1 VTPEQDKPIAIW
13 IDGLEG
19 QAVSV
24 LDRGLQY
31 GDGLFETILIR
42 GGTPRFAREH
52 FARLR
57 LGCERLDIGFSA
69 WLELANELATAASRA
84 PPVAIV
90 KIVVTRGDA
99 LARGYGATGKEQAR
113 RIVSLWSVS
122 LPSAHS
128 RDSGVRVRVGQ
139 LRWGENPALAGLKHL
154 NRLEAVLARAEWH
167 DSEIFESLHSSA
179 SGAVTCG
186 TMTNIFGW
194 QGNRLITPE
203 LNRCGVAGVMRSIV
217 LRECDKLN
225 LRGDTATLSP
235 ADLFEMDGLFLTNA
249 RVGIL
254 PINSIVDL
262 AGRVHTMLIPEK
274 THALREHVDR
284 LDA

>member
-1 VTPEQDKPIAIW
+1 
-13 IDGLEG
+13 
-19 QAVSV
+19 
-24 LDRGLQY
+24 
-31 GDGLFETILIR
+31 
-42 GGTPRFAREH
+42 
-52 FARLR
+52 
-57 LGCERLDIGFSA
+57 
-69 WLELANELATAASRA
+69 
-84 PPVAIV
+84 
-90 KIVVTRGDA
+90 
-99 LARGYGATGKEQAR
+99 
-113 RIVSLWSVS
+113 LWSVS

-225 LRGDTATLSP
+225 LRADTATLSP
-235 ADLFEMDGLFLTNA
+235 ADLFAMDGLFLTNA